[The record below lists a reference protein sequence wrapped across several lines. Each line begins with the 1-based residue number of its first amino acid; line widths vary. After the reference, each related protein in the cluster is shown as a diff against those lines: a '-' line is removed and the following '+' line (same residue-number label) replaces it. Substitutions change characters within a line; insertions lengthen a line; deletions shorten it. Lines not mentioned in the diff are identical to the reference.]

1 MGSEMCIRDRYWG
14 IKADYPDTL
23 VFYRMGDFYELF
35 YDDAIKAA
43 ELINITLTK
52 RGKSAGKDIPMAG
65 VPYHAADQYLARL
78 LKAGESIAICEQT
91 GDPATSKGPVAR
103 AVSRVV
109 TPGTLTDESL
119 LEDRSDN
126 LLAATAEIDNVF
138 GIATLDLSSGR
149 FVVSEHPNIAA
160 LDAELERQRPSEL
173 LVADS
178 DDIFLQVKSATTIRP
193 AWHFDVD
200 SGSELLCKQFGTN
213 DLRGFG
219 AEDMSAALAAAGAI
233 LQYVHD
239 TQKVALPHITSLH
252 REAPQ
257 DLVQI
262 DAHSRRNLELEIN
275 LSGGTD
281 YTLASVLDSTV
292 SSMGKRCLRRWV
304 NAPLRLGN
312 ELEQRLATVST
323 LIDEDAFANLRE
335 PLKHIADMERI
346 LTRVALL
353 SAKPRDLAGLRDSL
367 KVLPEIIPQLE
378 SLERPML
385 AALAAN
391 FGPHKKTRQ
400 LLEKAIIESPP
411 VLIRDGGV
419 IATGY
424 DKKLDELRELSETAD
439 KFLSD
444 LESRERERTGIS
456 TLKVAYNRVHGFYI
470 EISKAQSAKAPDDY
484 VRRQTMKSA
493 ERYITDE
500 LKEFEDQVLSAK
512 ERSLSR
518 EKKLYQELLEELGKE
533 LVEMQQTAIAVAE
546 LDVLCCFAE
555 RAASLNYC
563 CPELVE
569 DAVIDVKDG
578 RHPVVEQVLDDPFI
592 SNDTLLNEKSF
603 MQVITGP
610 NMGGKST
617 YMRQIA
623 LISIMAH
630 IGSFVP
636 ASAAT
641 IGNIDKIFTRIGAA
655 DDLASGRST
664 FMVEMTEAAN
674 ILHNATKNS
683 LVLMD
688 EVGRGTSTFDGLS
701 LAWACASHLAEHNQS
716 MTLFATHYFELTALP
731 NEFPNCSNVHL
742 DAVEHGEEIVFMH
755 KVKAGAANQSYGL
768 QVAKIAGLPTVVIS
782 AARGKLNE
790 LEAQT
795 LSSGQQP
802 QLGLFTD
809 LAPQAEQEN
818 AGELKP
824 ADSALNQKLAA
835 IEPDELTP
843 KQALEALYE
852 LKKSME

>member
-1 MGSEMCIRDRYWG
+1 MMQQYWG

-35 YDDAIKAA
+35 YDDAIKAS

-52 RGKSAGKDIPMAG
+52 RGKSDGKDIPMAG

-126 LLAATAEIDNVF
+126 LLAATAQIDNTF

-149 FVVSEHPNIAA
+149 FVVSEHPNASD

-173 LVADS
+173 LLS
-178 DDIFLQVKSATTIRP
+178 DVDMRAMEFKGAVTVRP
-193 AWHFDVD
+193 DWHFDID
-200 SGSELLCKQFGTN
+200 SGSELLCKQFGTK

-219 AEDMSAALAAAGAI
+219 AQDLGPALAAAGAI
-233 LQYVHD
+233 LQYVQD
-239 TQKVALPHITSLH
+239 TQKVALPHITALH
-252 REAPQ
+252 RETPD

-275 LSGGTD
+275 LSGGTE

-304 NAPLRLGN
+304 NAPLRSGKALQ
-312 ELEQRLATVST
+312 QRQATVAT
-323 LIDEDAFANLRE
+323 LLTENAYPNLRDS
-335 PLKHIADMERI
+335 LKHIADMERI
-346 LTRVALL
+346 LTRVGLL
-353 SAKPRDLAGLRDSL
+353 SARPRDLAGLRDSL
-367 KVLPEIIPQLE
+367 KVLPEIIPQLQN
-378 SLERPML
+378 LERPML
-385 AALAAN
+385 AALVAN
-391 FGPHKKTRQ
+391 FGPHKQTRK
-400 LLEKAIIESPP
+400 LLEKAVIESPP
-411 VLIRDGGV
+411 MLIRDGGV
-419 IATGY
+419 IASGY
-424 DKKLDELRELSETAD
+424 DQQLDELRELSETAD
-439 KFLSD
+439 KFLTD
-444 LESRERERTGIS
+444 LETRERERTGIS

-470 EISKAQSAKAPDDY
+470 EISKAQSAKAPENY

-500 LKEFEDQVLSAK
+500 LKEFEDKVLSAK
-512 ERSLSR
+512 ERSLGR
-518 EKKLYQELLEELGKE
+518 EKKLYQELLEKLGTE
-533 LVEMQQTAIAVAE
+533 LVEMQQTASAIAE

-555 RAASLNYC
+555 RAATLNYC
-563 CPELVE
+563 CPELV
-569 DAVIDVKDG
+569 DHAIIDIKDG
-578 RHPVVEQVLDDPFI
+578 RHPVVEQVLDEPFI
-592 SNDTLLNEKSF
+592 SNDTLLHEKSF
-603 MQVITGP
+603 MQIITGP

-623 LISIMAH
+623 LICIMAH

-636 ASAAT
+636 AASAT
-641 IGNIDKIFTRIGAA
+641 IGNIDKVFTRIGAA

-674 ILHNATKNS
+674 ILHNATRNS

-688 EVGRGTSTFDGLS
+688 EIGRGTSTFDGLS
-701 LAWACASHLAEHNQS
+701 LAWACAARLAKHNQS
-716 MTLFATHYFELTALP
+716 LTLFATHYFELTALP
-731 NEFPNCSNVHL
+731 NEFPDCSNVHL

-768 QVAKIAGLPTVVIS
+768 QVAKIAGLPSAVI
-782 AARGKLNE
+782 ADARDKLAK
-790 LEAQT
+790 LEAQS
-795 LSSGQQP
+795 LDSGQQP

-809 LAPQAEQEN
+809 INQDAEAE
-818 AGELKP
+818 KP
-824 ADSALNQKLAA
+824 VEPSPAESNVAAKLAV

-852 LKKSME
+852 LKNNTES